1 MDIYKNSQKFLVLK
15 ISWELIDGADFD
27 SFAQYI
33 KELKNSWI
41 PIILVYWWWGQITSK
56 YKELTKKDRPKWK
69 DWLNYTSKLLIR
81 KGVNPAYKELKKKLE
96 DIFWIENIN
105 AFDKGYILWNQI
117 TQLWEVWTVKSFLK
131 PFSKDKIN
139 IVPFV
144 WMNESTWCT
153 LNINA
158 DDVVNKIVTELKD
171 KISNITFLTWTWWI
185 KYKDKKIVPFLTME
199 KVEKILKWENTC
211 ISVDWWMQKK
221 LLSILDLLKK
231 GVSKVTIASLEWLK
245 EELEWFGSGTMI
257 INLEKAKFGK
267 LSNKGL
273 FEMIYKKNVKSGYWK
288 ARNKKQKNE
297 IFKNYTVLE
306 IDWTVLGW
314 YALSGYKDW
323 KLLEC
328 IFSFKSGG
336 GIWTK
341 LWEEIKKEKKV
352 YAYSKNGWFFEKLW
366 FEMTPELHPVT
377 WSNLFVYEKKL
388 W

>member
-1 MDIYKNSQKFLVLK
+1 MIG
-15 ISWELIDGADFD
+15 GADFD

-41 PIILVYWWWGQITSK
+41 PIILVYWWWSQITSK

-69 DWLNYTSKLLIR
+69 DWSNYTSKLLIR
-81 KGVNPAYKELKKKLE
+81 KWVNPAYKELKKKLE
-96 DIFWIENIN
+96 DTFWIENIN
-105 AFDKGYILWNQI
+105 AFDKGYILWDQI

-158 DDVVNKIVTELKD
+158 DDVVNKIASEYQD
-171 KISNITFLTWTWWI
+171 KISNIIFLTWTWWI
-185 KYKDKKIVPFLTME
+185 KDKEEKIVLFLTME
-199 KVEKILKWENTC
+199 KVEKILKWDNSC

-231 GVSKVTIASLEWLK
+231 GVSKVTIASLKWLK

-257 INLEKAKFGK
+257 IDLEKAKFGK

-288 ARNKKQKNE
+288 ARNKKEKDK

-306 IDWTVLGW
+306 IDWTVFGW

-352 YAYSKNGWFFEKLW
+352 YAYSKKGWFFEKLW

-377 WSNLFVYEKKL
+377 WSNLFVYEKK
-388 W
+388 